1 MLRYGDMDNTTMIGV
16 VGSPKTTT
24 SSLDQCLSP
33 PSSWSSLIYTIYPS
47 FLHFF
52 CWTPA
57 NSSNKSAEWRILRHW
72 PNTVANMLPWFPGS
86 MVCLSSCLCFVENQ
100 ISVLIIRP
108 TMPRRCFRHCL
119 ENGGT
124 MGYCSRSP
132 LSNPWTIGTY
142 CEQLTLEDLK
152 PIHFGEYL
160 KHSKTSILTPKRML
174 KSVSRMVVPWYF
186 PQSFQVSIFSI
197 VWGGYYT
204 NHETCWGNYDF
215 TKWCLKGWILQMIQ
229 FQIAIQKT
237 ERPTNRNHYG
247 SVAISM

>member
-1 MLRYGDMDNTTMIGV
+1 MEIWITPLWLELLGLKNDDFI
-16 VGSPKTTT
+16 
-24 SSLDQCLSP
+24 
-33 PSSWSSLIYTIYPS
+33 SWPVLEPTQFLIFVDLYHLLS

-57 NSSNKSAEWRILRHW
+57 DSSNYQLSGESCATGQYCGQHATLVPRINGVLVILSLLGW
-72 PNTVANMLPWFPGS
+72 EPNFHTDNQTYNAWTV
-86 MVCLSSCLCFVENQ
+86 
-100 ISVLIIRP
+100 
-108 TMPRRCFRHCL
+108 FRHCL

-132 LSNPWTIGTY
+132 LSNPGPGTY

-160 KHSKTSILTPKRML
+160 KPSKTSISTPKKML

-186 PQSFQVSIFSI
+186 SQSFQVSIFSI
-197 VWGGYYT
+197 VWEVYYT
-204 NHETCWGNYDF
+204 NHQTCWGNYDF
-215 TKWCLKGWILQMIQ
+215 AKWCLKGWILQRIQ

-237 ERPTNRNHYG
+237 ERPTNMEKEQTTMDR
-247 SVAISM
+247 